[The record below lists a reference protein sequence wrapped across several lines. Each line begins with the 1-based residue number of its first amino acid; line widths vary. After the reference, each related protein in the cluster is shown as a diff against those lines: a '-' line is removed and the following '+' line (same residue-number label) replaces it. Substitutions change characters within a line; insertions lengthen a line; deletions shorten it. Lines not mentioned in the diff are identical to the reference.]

1 MNTAELIHKEIDELP
16 AEKAQEVL
24 HFILF
29 LKTRSE
35 NQQWRDLIEAQQQS
49 LSSVWDNAEDE
60 VWNDV

>member
-24 HFILF
+24 DFILF